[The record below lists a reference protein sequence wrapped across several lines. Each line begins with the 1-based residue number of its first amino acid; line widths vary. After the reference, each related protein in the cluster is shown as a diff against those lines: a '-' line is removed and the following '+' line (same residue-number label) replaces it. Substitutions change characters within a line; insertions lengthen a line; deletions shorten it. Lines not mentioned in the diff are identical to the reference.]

1 MSTHTPPH
9 CTPLIID
16 DVLQI
21 TVSLIMAYYI
31 TNYLARHG
39 YDPDVYAMPI
49 HSAIM
54 DLTGQLLLVTSF
66 ELASVLGLHVRS
78 HLQT

>member
-1 MSTHTPPH
+1 VSTRAPQ
-9 CTPLIID
+9 CTPLTIA

-21 TVSLIMAYYI
+21 TLSLIAAYYI

-39 YDPDVYAMPI
+39 YDPDMYALPI

-54 DLTGQLLLVTSF
+54 DLVGQFMLVASF
-66 ELASVLGLHVRS
+66 ELASALGLHVRS
-78 HLQT
+78 HLRT